1 MTFVYDVIKKGN
13 GSAPLPFSLHPIFV
27 TFFCT
32 FSCHIFRNIFPRFFT
47 ALCNIFPG
55 FLCHF
60 RNIFPYIFLNW
71 FIAQKQNRQKANV
84 KRYDIRSPDGFL
96 LFIQLFLFLLPM
108 L

>member
-1 MTFVYDVIKKGN
+1 MTFAYDVIKKGN
-13 GSAPLPFSLHPIFV
+13 ESAPLPFSFHPIFV
-27 TFFCT
+27 AFRYTFF
-32 FSCHIFRNIFPRFFT
+32 CHIFRNIFPRFFT

-55 FLCHF
+55 FLCPF
-60 RNIFPYIFLNW
+60 RNIFPYFFPKR
-71 FIAQKQNRQKANV
+71 FISQKQNRQKANV

>member
-1 MTFVYDVIKKGN
+1 MTFAYDVIKKGN

-27 TFFCT
+27 TFFRT
-32 FSCHIFRNIFPRFFT
+32 FSCHIFR
-47 ALCNIFPG
+47 NIFPG

-71 FIAQKQNRQKANV
+71 FIAHKQNRQKANV